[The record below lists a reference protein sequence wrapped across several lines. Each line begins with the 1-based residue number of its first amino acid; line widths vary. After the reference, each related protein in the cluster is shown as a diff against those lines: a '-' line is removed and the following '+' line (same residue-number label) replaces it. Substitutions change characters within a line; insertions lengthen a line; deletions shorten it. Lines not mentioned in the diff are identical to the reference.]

1 VQIVGLIED
10 IVHTPNTV
18 IDAPLG
24 GIASS
29 DASRPSAKLP
39 LGLICAAEDAAQ
51 NRSQSKGPC
60 CPAAYDCRLN
70 FLILSSVAEF
80 AKTRS
85 EEVRAEILRHAL
97 YSFRFADGRA
107 HLTKL
112 RHTETSE
119 AMSRESDCSTG
130 LA

>member
-1 VQIVGLIED
+1 VGDLKRIEKPVKTSCRLCPFLYESLRYPIYRIRKARSGPKEMAAEPRVTRKRKGKHVQIVGLIED

-70 FLILSSVAEF
+70 A
-80 AKTRS
+80 
-85 EEVRAEILRHAL
+85 
-97 YSFRFADGRA
+97 
-107 HLTKL
+107 
-112 RHTETSE
+112 
-119 AMSRESDCSTG
+119 
-130 LA
+130 